1 MNPQSHPL
9 PCCNHLRHKAH
20 VLKLTHQ
27 IETVGRSSGM
37 KQWTPLTFASR
48 WSVILNPGDTSDDLQ
63 AANTF
68 HYTNPI
74 CITEKITKM
83 STRS

>member
-1 MNPQSHPL
+1 M
-9 PCCNHLRHKAH
+9 R
-20 VLKLTHQ
+20 
-27 IETVGRSSGM
+27 
-37 KQWTPLTFASR
+37 QWTPLTFASK

-74 CITEKITKM
+74 CVTEKITLPDHKVIEYYHAI
-83 STRS
+83 SAISS